1 MSNRCA
7 MDKKRTVINIKSKMT
22 YVEIV
27 MSITFIMIII
37 ITATMMLMLKIEIT
51 AVDNIRNRYYNTKNT
66 KNIISYFG

>member
-7 MDKKRTVINIKSKMT
+7 MDKKGTVINIKSKMT